1 VHRLLCMIRKVSGT
15 QILSSSVRKAFLG
28 GHEVYTPLVL
38 FVLKGA
44 RLVILSS
51 LLIILV
57 VQTFPFA
64 APTRTNADLKSGM
77 YWSLSG
83 INTYAATGTGTYG
96 GTLRE
101 ENSWTETF
109 EIERVDGQTIRIRRV
124 TSGSWVVAL
133 SGWFEKWWGNDD
145 RDGSYS
151 NVYRY
156 EIDGPSGRYI
166 TGVSESYKNKPSW
179 FIVNPSKIGSGG
191 QSFSQYRWD
200 EKGKAE
206 EVFYRVSEKT
216 ASVKDI
222 EVTAWEASYSGATIG
237 YWEFIKGKRQTG
249 TESDS
254 LLFDRDFGFL
264 IGRSGKGTYTYHA
277 ASGTISETFERESS
291 FQDSNAWVV
300 ASFDA
305 EPRTVAVTVDGKAH
319 SANELP
325 KSFLWTTGSSHTFNV
340 EAAVSGNSGVR
351 YVFIQ
356 WSDGTK
362 DLSRTLTSSY
372 GETYKATYT
381 TQYELQ
387 VASQRG
393 DPQGSGWYD
402 EGSSATFSVT
412 TPLTVEGFMGTL
424 GGKYVFDHWSGDS
437 TATTAA
443 ASVAMD
449 GPKIVRAEWRTDNS
463 MPYMIVF
470 GIVIAIVVMLTVLL
484 LVRRRR
490 ARFPVSSYMSP
501 LPISAAPPPPPPGPT
516 MMPPAQRFC
525 MSCGAPLPASMRF
538 CNRCGARQ

>member
-1 VHRLLCMIRKVSGT
+1 MIRKVSGT

-28 GHEVYTPLVL
+28 GHGVYTPLVL

-57 VQTFPFA
+57 VPTFPFA
-64 APTRTNADLKSGM
+64 VPTRTNTDLRTGM

-83 INTYAATGTGTYG
+83 INTYAATGTGTYE

-109 EIERVDGQTIRIRRV
+109 EIERVEGQTIRIKRV
-124 TSGSWVVAL
+124 TSGSWVVTL
-133 SGWFEKWWGNDD
+133 SGWFERWWGNDD

-151 NVYRY
+151 NAYHY
-156 EIDGPSGRYI
+156 EIDRPTGRYI
-166 TGVSESYKNKPSW
+166 TGVSEWYKNKPSW
-179 FIVNPSKIGSGG
+179 FIVDPGRIGSGG
-191 QSFSQYRWD
+191 QSFSQYWWD
-200 EKGKAE
+200 EEGKAKE
-206 EVFYRVSEKT
+206 TFYRVSEKR
-216 ASVKDI
+216 ASIKDI
-222 EVTAWEASYSGATIG
+222 EVTVWEASYSGATIG
-237 YWEFIKGKRQTG
+237 NWEFIKGKYQTG

-254 LLFDRDFGFL
+254 LLFDMDFGFV

-325 KSFLWTTGSSHTFNV
+325 KSFLWTSGSSHTFNV
-340 EAAVSGNSGVR
+340 EATVSGNSGVR
-351 YVFIQ
+351 YVFLQ

-362 DLSRTLTSSY
+362 APSRTLTSSH
-372 GETYKATYT
+372 GETYKAIYT

-402 EGSSATFSVT
+402 KGSSVTFSVT

-424 GGKYVFDHWSGDS
+424 GGKHVFDHWSGDS
-437 TATTAA
+437 TATTAS
-443 ASVAMD
+443 ASVTMD
-449 GPKIVRAEWRTDNS
+449 GPKTVRAEWRADNS
-463 MPYMIVF
+463 MPYMIIF

-490 ARFPVSSYMSP
+490 ARSPVSSYMSP
-501 LPISAAPPPPPPGPT
+501 LPISAAPPPPPPPGPT

-525 MSCGAPLPASMRF
+525 MSCGVPLPASMRF